1 MPSKGQTVKAWYE
14 NNERAPEKADT
25 PSSSHIGPGGARD
38 ESTKIT
44 EEIAIFLLDLF
55 ELAPDLTLQEAGELV
70 KDEEDISLST
80 SAISAFLLTQERP
93 WRRKRFVYFS
103 AHTSDED
110 VLELY
115 NLWSSGQKENVFFED
130 EFSIFLG
137 QARTTGRAPAGKRP
151 KRQGDVS
158 RTDKVNVA
166 VTISRSGVAAQTLY
180 WRDAGHKGINSATIV
195 QHLQS
200 KEVRENEM
208 WIGAACSNHLLPTA
222 APQFS
227 PAELYINYAKSVVRA
242 AGPRTKEG
250 VISALE
256 AARKGASSVK
266 CAGFFDHAFQEL
278 QDRRDEIEET
288 RRQSD
293 GYCST
298 IG

>member
-1 MPSKGQTVKAWYE
+1 
-14 NNERAPEKADT
+14 
-25 PSSSHIGPGGARD
+25 
-38 ESTKIT
+38 
-44 EEIAIFLLDLF
+44 
-55 ELAPDLTLQEAGELV
+55 
-70 KDEEDISLST
+70 
-80 SAISAFLLTQERP
+80 
-93 WRRKRFVYFS
+93 VYFS

-195 QHLQS
+195 QHLQQVMRSIPKESVFLWDRATFHRS

-227 PAELYINYAKSVVRA
+227 PAELFINYAKSVVRA

-256 AARKGASSVK
+256 AARKGATSVK

-293 GYCST
+293 GYCSK

>member
-1 MPSKGQTVKAWYE
+1 MYSEDFRKGALHLLEALDADEIKMSSGQLLRGFRAVERLLGMPSKGQTVKAWYE

-195 QHLQS
+195 QHLQQVC
-200 KEVRENEM
+200 EVPKGR
-208 WIGAACSNHLLPTA
+208 
-222 APQFS
+222 
-227 PAELYINYAKSVVRA
+227 
-242 AGPRTKEG
+242 
-250 VISALE
+250 ISL
-256 AARKGASSVK
+256 G
-266 CAGFFDHAFQEL
+266 
-278 QDRRDEIEET
+278 
-288 RRQSD
+288 
-293 GYCST
+293 
-298 IG
+298 